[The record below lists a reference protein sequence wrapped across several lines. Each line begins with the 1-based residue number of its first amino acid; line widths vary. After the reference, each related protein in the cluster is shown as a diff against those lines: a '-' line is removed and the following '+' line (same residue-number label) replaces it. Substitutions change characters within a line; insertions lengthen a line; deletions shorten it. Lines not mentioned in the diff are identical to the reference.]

1 MNTYV
6 GFKSY
11 CKTHGVLGLRTKS
24 EAKEDRSVV
33 FSRKVVEKQ
42 VSDGVLGLR
51 AKKLFLIF

>member
-11 CKTHGVLGLRTKS
+11 CKTHGVLGLT
-24 EAKEDRSVV
+24 KEDRSVV